1 MFDIKRGSGV
11 YTKKYVQDHQG
22 SYPLFSDN
30 TFGTFAQ
37 IDSFDFDVVSLSWA
51 IDGLAGSI
59 MHHESPFSATNHRS
73 VLIPKK
79 QHVDQIDLECVQCV
93 LEPLFR
99 ELKKDVRVKMGK
111 MSTPLFLHI

>member
-37 IDSFDFDVVSLSWA
+37 IDSFDFDVASLSWA

-73 VLIPKK
+73 VLIPKS
-79 QHVDQIDLECVQCV
+79 
-93 LEPLFR
+93 LF
-99 ELKKDVRVKMGK
+99 KI
-111 MSTPLFLHI
+111 F